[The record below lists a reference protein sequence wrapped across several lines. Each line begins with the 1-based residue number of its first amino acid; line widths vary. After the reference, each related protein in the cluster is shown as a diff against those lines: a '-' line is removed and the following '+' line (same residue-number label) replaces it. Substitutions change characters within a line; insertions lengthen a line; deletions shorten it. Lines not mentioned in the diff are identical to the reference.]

1 MPRKGIF
8 GRKEKKVNGIIEF
21 CILEFGYVSSNI
33 NEVIKG
39 VSNFFFH
46 DKILHAQIAQK
57 ECKASKS
64 TKRQF

>member
-1 MPRKGIF
+1 MPRKGIS

-21 CILEFGYVSSNI
+21 CILEFGYVSSNV
-33 NEVIKG
+33 NEIIKG

-64 TKRQF
+64 TKR